1 MGGFKPTEKSKN
13 GGRTPGKINA
23 SLNEKLK
30 NVEWG
35 EYRIGE
41 LFEIYNTL
49 SFNTDVLVDGKE
61 YDYVT
66 RTSFNQGV
74 LCTTG
79 FVNKTNINSAGTWSL
94 GLLQMDFFYRS
105 KEWYAGQ
112 FVRKI
117 VPKIEIP
124 QEAVMFFTT
133 VLNKQKK
140 SLLSVLVR
148 DVDKTFR
155 ETIVRLPIKNNKI
168 DFDFMESFIAE
179 LEAERIAELSA
190 YLKASGLD
198 NYELSEKEKK
208 AIEEYR
214 NLTFGEYALT
224 EIFDVKN
231 TSNILSRDI
240 IPNSGTTPYLCA
252 SSENNAVSTY
262 IEYDDKFL
270 EKGNCIFI
278 GGKTFVVSYQE
289 NDFYSNDSHNLALY
303 LKIVKKTKLN
313 QLYLATCVYKSLC
326 HKYSWGDSISKAKIK
341 ADKIGLPVKNG
352 KPDYEAMDM
361 LISAIQKLVIKD
373 VVLYADRKIKATK
386 DVVSK

>member
-1 MGGFKPTEKSKN
+1 M
-13 GGRTPGKINA
+13 
-23 SLNEKLK
+23 K

-35 EYRIGE
+35 EYRLGE

-74 LCTTG
+74 LRTTG
-79 FVNKTNINSAGTWSL
+79 FVNKTNINSSGTWSL

-179 LEAERIAELSA
+179 LEAERIAELEAERIAELSA
-190 YLKASGLD
+190 YLTVSGLD
-198 NYELSEKEKK
+198 NYELSKEEEK
-208 AIEEYR
+208 AITDFKTLSWNVYNLETLFGKSTRGKRLKSFDRIAGTLPFVTAGEANEGISAYISNDVQVFSDNTTTIDMFGSAKYR
-214 NLTFGEYALT
+214 NYKYGADDHVTVVHTENVPMKASVFITSAIHKAAHTGKFDYGHNFYAKDADEL
-224 EIFDVKN
+224 
-231 TSNILSRDI
+231 NIM
-240 IPNSGTTPYLCA
+240 
-252 SSENNAVSTY
+252 
-262 IEYDDKFL
+262 
-270 EKGNCIFI
+270 
-278 GGKTFVVSYQE
+278 
-289 NDFYSNDSHNLALY
+289 
-303 LKIVKKTKLN
+303 
-313 QLYLATCVYKSLC
+313 
-326 HKYSWGDSISKAKIK
+326 
-341 ADKIGLPVKNG
+341 LPTKNG
-352 KPDYEAMDM
+352 KPDYDSMEI